1 MPLPL
6 ERALTLAATARPG
19 VTFRPRPE
27 QHGDELVLLG
37 GGEVLRLPL
46 TPEGAARQAVLVR
59 GLPALRSL
67 VPVAVPAPRYVG
79 VLDDGVTPFTAE
91 ARLPGVHPTLSSRLR
106 ALDGIALGQ
115 LAGLLAALA
124 EVAPR
129 EAEQW
134 GVTGAGRLRHGALDE
149 RALLVDPQRG
159 VLVGVVGWRP
169 LLGDPADD
177 LASLP
182 AALRPH

>member
-1 MPLPL
+1 MALPL
-6 ERALTLAATARPG
+6 ERALTLAAAARPG
-19 VTFRPRPE
+19 VAFRLRPDE
-27 QHGDELVLLG
+27 HADELVLLG

-46 TPEGAARQAVLVR
+46 TPEAATRQAVLVR
-59 GLPALRSL
+59 ALPALRPL

-79 VLDDGVTPFTAE
+79 VLDDGLTPFTAE
-91 ARLPGVHPTLSSRLR
+91 ARLPGIHPLLTSRQP

-124 EVAPR
+124 EIAPR

-182 AALRPH
+182 SALRPH